1 MKKVFIFIISLM
13 IISLFSIDLNA
24 RKDVESYNDDL
35 SLFYEAMDSNDIVY
49 IQEIIDSQTNEYI
62 INEQIY
68 TYDNELSGS
77 TSILYSL
84 YHNYTNVVDTLL
96 SYSNIDL
103 SITDDRGWN
112 ALMYAAAYSD
122 ISIFTNVL
130 YKDTNHIYTSKC
142 SNINILHIASKYN
155 NYEIISY
162 VVTNLKIDIDV
173 LDSFNSTPLHYAAN
187 NSSIES
193 YRELI
198 KLGANTT
205 IRDNSNNYA
214 EDIFIKNTG
223 EKHLLSLEGINK
235 ELFIAVENNN
245 VDMVKNAVRNGAN
258 INIRDGFGLG
268 VLHNAIKYNSLDSI
282 KYLLSLNG
290 IDIER
295 KLPSK
300 YVTYLGRNI
309 NQATY
314 IGEATPLLYAIFRNN
329 YNISELLLKHNANIN
344 AKDEEGWNTFLY
356 ASSFSDSKMIRLLL
370 SHNEELSK
378 SYTKDNLTG
387 LHLAVI
393 FDNMRVVKYLVENAN
408 IDINYQ
414 DKDGWTALHYAA
426 YNKKNRIYN
435 LLIRLGADI
444 SIKNNDNETADML
457 L

>member
-1 MKKVFIFIISLM
+1 MNIF
-13 IISLFSIDLNA
+13 
-24 RKDVESYNDDL
+24 
-35 SLFYEAMDSNDIVY
+35 
-49 IQEIIDSQTNEYI
+49 
-62 INEQIY
+62 
-68 TYDNELSGS
+68 
-77 TSILYSL
+77 
-84 YHNYTNVVDTLL
+84 
-96 SYSNIDL
+96 
-103 SITDDRGWN
+103 
-112 ALMYAAAYSD
+112 
-122 ISIFTNVL
+122 
-130 YKDTNHIYTSKC
+130 
-142 SNINILHIASKYN
+142 
-155 NYEIISY
+155 
-162 VVTNLKIDIDV
+162 
-173 LDSFNSTPLHYAAN
+173 
-187 NSSIES
+187 
-193 YRELI
+193 
-198 KLGANTT
+198 
-205 IRDNSNNYA
+205 
-214 EDIFIKNTG
+214 
-223 EKHLLSLEGINK
+223 NK

-282 KYLLSLNG
+282 KYLLSLDG

-329 YNISELLLKHNANIN
+329 YNISELLLKRNANIN

-370 SHNEELSK
+370 SNNEELSK

-435 LLIRLGADI
+435 LLLRLGADI